1 MSSVNFSPVAWSD
14 GMLIEVQ
21 HFQQLERHLRHQAQ
35 LRTGQTFSHGWGFS
49 QLEVDEDAVG
59 LGRLGLRK
67 AVGVFPDGTPFALP
81 QHDPLP
87 QPLDTSAAQAG
98 DLACL
103 AVQSVMSDGPEMAFG
118 TTEVSSRY
126 LAVDA
131 DVVDAGVGLDP
142 LGSARRLTMQ
152 VGKLRTRLCWR
163 SQLRTDEVALAFA
176 KVSGRTNN
184 QVVSLSSQFIPPLLD
199 CRVHPNLVSLISE
212 LRSVLQVRLAGMP
225 GLKALSSG
233 GGVADLIETMLRQAM
248 AEYRMR
254 LAQLDAFSPLP
265 PAMLYHELVSL
276 LGRLSVLPGVE
287 DELISQD
294 LAYRHDDLQSSF
306 EPLSLHLRRALA
318 RVIETPIVPLR
329 FEDRGDQVHLCMV
342 DPQWKLQK
350 MVFAVSASLP
360 AEQLRKLLPQQAK
373 LGPVEQIQKL
383 VDLQLPGARLIPL
396 AHPPRVVPYY
406 SRSVYFEVE
415 SADPYW
421 GQIFTGSAMAFRI
434 VGDFPDLNFE
444 AWGLREGKVS

>member
-1 MSSVNFSPVAWSD
+1 MSGVSFSPVAWSD

-21 HFQQLERHLRHQAQ
+21 HFQQLERHLRQQAQ
-35 LRTGQTFSHGWGFS
+35 LRLGQTFSHGWGFS
-49 QLEVDEDAVG
+49 QLEVDEDALG

-67 AVGVFPDGTPFALP
+67 AVGVFPDGMPFALP

-87 QPLDTSAAQAG
+87 EALDTRAAQAG
-98 DLACL
+98 DVACL
-103 AVQSVMSDGPEMAFG
+103 AVQSVLSDGPEMAFG
-118 TTEVSSRY
+118 ETDVSSRY
-126 LAVDA
+126 RVVDA
-131 DVVDAGVGLDP
+131 EVVDAGVGLDP
-142 LGSARRLTMQ
+142 SGSARRLTIQ
-152 VGKLRTRLCWR
+152 VGQLRTRLCWA
-163 SQLRTDEVALAFA
+163 SQLRTDEVALPVA
-176 KVSGRTNN
+176 KVSGRSTA
-184 QVVSLSSQFIPPLLD
+184 QVVSLSSHFIPPLLD
-199 CRVHPNLVSLISE
+199 VRVHPSLLSLISE

-248 AEYRMR
+248 AEFRMR
-254 LAQLDAFSPLP
+254 LAHLDAFSPLP
-265 PAMLYHELVSL
+265 PALLYHELVSL

-287 DELISQD
+287 DELINQD
-294 LAYRHDDLQSSF
+294 MAYRHDDLQTSF
-306 EPLSLHLRRALA
+306 EPLSMHLRRALA
-318 RVIETPIVPLR
+318 RVIETPVVPLR
-329 FEDRGDQVHLCMV
+329 FEDRGDQIHLCMV
-342 DPQWKLQK
+342 DPQWRLQK

-383 VDLQLPGARLIPL
+383 IDLQLPGARLLPL

-415 SADPYW
+415 AADPYW
-421 GQIFTGSAMAFRI
+421 SQIFTGSAMAFRI
-434 VGDFPDLNFE
+434 VGDFPDLSFE